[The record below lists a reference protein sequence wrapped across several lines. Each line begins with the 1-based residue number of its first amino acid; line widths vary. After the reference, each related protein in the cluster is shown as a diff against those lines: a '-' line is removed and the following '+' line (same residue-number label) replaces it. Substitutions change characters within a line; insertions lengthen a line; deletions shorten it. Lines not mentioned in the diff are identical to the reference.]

1 MADFLESR
9 LDTKITRG
17 AHGGPV
23 QPGRR
28 KIYTASGRLSQSF
41 TNSLALH
48 KYDVSHGLRSA
59 ADYQTVLDLF
69 YVVMYTPYIGF
80 RFKDQ
85 RDHVLTR
92 QNSRLVH
99 VAGTT
104 YQIHRV
110 HTFGG
115 HEFLRPIYKPVAAVT
130 AYDSLGNV
138 LTSTTDTTTG
148 IVTVPSGTP
157 AACVGEFDVPV
168 TFSNDEWIGS
178 LEVHINNLHIMS
190 PEIPL
195 EEIRL

>member
-9 LDTKITRG
+9 LDTKIERG
-17 AHGGPV
+17 ATGGPV
-23 QPGRR
+23 QPGRK
-28 KIYTASGRLSQSF
+28 KIYTTSGRLTQSF

-48 KYDVSHGLRSA
+48 KFDVSHGVRTA

-69 YVVMYTPYIGF
+69 YVVMYTPFIGF
-80 RFKDQ
+80 RFKDW
-85 RDHVLTR
+85 RDFRLTQ

-99 VAGTT
+99 IAGTT

-115 HEFLRPIYKPVAAVT
+115 NEFLRPIYKPASAVT
-130 AYDSLGNV
+130 VYNALGSS

-148 IVTVPSGTP
+148 VVTVPSGTP
-157 AACVGEFDVPV
+157 ATCVGEFDLPV
-168 TFSNDEWIGS
+168 TFSNDEWTGD
-178 LEVHINNLHIMS
+178 LQVHTQNLHIVS
-190 PEIPL
+190 SSIQL